1 MLIFAEN
8 NCVVFECEHCG
19 ANERLESKRRN
30 KRQFQTVLNKFM
42 RTHDWNCRWKVER
55 QRKID
60 DAIAT
65 TDSIIKQ
72 LVKECR

>member
-19 ANERLESKRRN
+19 TNERLEGKPRN

-42 RTHDWNCRWKVER
+42 RTHSNCQWKVER
-55 QRKID
+55 QRNIN
-60 DAIAT
+60 AAT
-65 TDSIIKQ
+65 DMTDTIIKQ
-72 LVKECR
+72 LSSTCR